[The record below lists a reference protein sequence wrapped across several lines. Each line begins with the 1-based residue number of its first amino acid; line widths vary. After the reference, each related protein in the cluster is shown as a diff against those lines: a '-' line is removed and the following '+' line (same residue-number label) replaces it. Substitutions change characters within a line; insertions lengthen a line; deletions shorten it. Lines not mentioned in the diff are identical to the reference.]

1 MLSGAGKGTTEK
13 VETRMVDEQSMQ
25 ELKSLGY
32 VSAFSSRTYELTGK
46 GVDPKDR
53 THILKL
59 VQEAESPASSAS
71 DARRLVL
78 LRQALAEDPDNPSL
92 YYQLGGRYEK
102 AGRYKDAMNLYR
114 TALAKGIQSG
124 RLHSRIAD
132 LSLRAGKKDEAI
144 AEYEKA

>member
-1 MLSGAGKGTTEK
+1 KMNMGWAELRSIRTGDWKYVRAPQPELYNLARDPGETTNVVQQHPAEAERFEIVLKGMLSGAGKGTTEK

-78 LRQALAEDPDNPSL
+78 LRQA
-92 YYQLGGRYEK
+92 
-102 AGRYKDAMNLYR
+102 
-114 TALAKGIQSG
+114 
-124 RLHSRIAD
+124 
-132 LSLRAGKKDEAI
+132 
-144 AEYEKA
+144 